1 MKRMLS
7 LVFALILL
15 LSLSAC
21 IIDYEDAVASIVIPL
36 NAVKDVYDVDE
47 ELNLDPILLTVTYKS
62 GQEVTI
68 PCTIDMIVGF
78 DTTTTGDKTFY
89 ISYKNVKSVVME
101 YKVVNKGNE
110 TVNINTSCRLA
121 SSSEALINAASY
133 SFNLNN
139 GDLKNIK
146 AIIFTIKST
155 SDLGVNVNKTNLEIT
170 NLLSG
175 WQAES
180 DRIDKNTL
188 KILLFKIS
196 GMDIDTT
203 LPIATVN
210 IIEQNKVSIVV
221 SNIIVSDG
229 EKDYFLPNIK

>member
-1 MKRMLS
+1 MKRILC
-7 LVFALILL
+7 LVFTLILM

-21 IIDYEDAVASIVIPL
+21 LIDYEDDIASIKTAI
-36 NAVKDVYDVDE
+36 NAVKEVYDVDE
-47 ELNLDPILLTVTYKS
+47 ELNLDPIILTVTYKS
-62 GQEVTI
+62 GQQVTL
-68 PCTIDMIVGF
+68 PCTLDMVVGF
-78 DTTTTGDKTFY
+78 NTATTGDKTFY
-89 ISYKNVKSVVME
+89 ILYKNAKSAVME

-110 TVNINTSCRLA
+110 SVDISTNCRLA
-121 SSSEALINAASY
+121 SSSETLYNAASY
-133 SFNLNN
+133 AFNLNN
-139 GDLKNIK
+139 GDLKNIRG
-146 AIIFTIKST
+146 IIFTIKST
-155 SDLGVNVNKTNLEIT
+155 SDLGVNINKTNLEIT

-180 DRIDKNTL
+180 ERIDKNTL

-210 IIEQNKVSIVV
+210 VIEQNKVSIVV